1 MQRRARSLHRL
12 TKIMNPQTTSILI
25 LDDESSI
32 NEEIGEYLDSKELK
46 VFSATAPS
54 EAFRILKSTPVDLAI
69 IDIRLP
75 EMSGLEVLKIMQNS
89 YPNILT
95 IIITGHGDM
104 DSAIQALRLGAV
116 DFFPKPFKLADLYAS
131 IEKNLKQ
138 KQVKGR
144 LKGNLFNYHLEKF
157 FDDKSPISLVVNGEK
172 MQEVIKKMNLVARS
186 KDTTVL
192 ITGESGT
199 GKELVAR
206 GIHFL
211 SIRKD
216 KPFLAVN
223 CSTIPDELFESEFF
237 GFKKGSFTGS
247 VDDKPGWFEAA
258 DGGTLFLDEIGDMKP
273 NLQAKLLRVMED
285 RRISRLGTT
294 VMKEI
299 DVRVIAATNHD
310 LNKLIEQGKF
320 RADLFHRIN
329 TFTIDLPPL
338 RERPENI
345 PRLLDHYVDYYCHK
359 MDRSKPYIDAVLLKT
374 LLSYDYPGNVRELM
388 HMVERALILCEGDVL
403 TFDHFDH
410 LKLKLPKS
418 RDGKNSPAVTTSLQ
432 TLEKTSIEMV
442 LLQCHHNKSKA
453 ARQLNIS
460 RQALDRKISKLGIKL
475 PA

>member
-138 KQVKGR
+138 QKVKGR

-206 GIHFL
+206 GIHYL

>member
-1 MQRRARSLHRL
+1 MHRL

-338 RERPENI
+338 RERPENV
-345 PRLLDHYVDYYCHK
+345 PQLLDHYVDYYCHK
-359 MDRSKPYIDAVLLKT
+359 MDRSKPSIDEVLLKT

-410 LKLKLPKS
+410 LKLKLPF
-418 RDGKNSPAVTTSLQ
+418 GKEDKNTFPVPVSLNA
-432 TLEKTSIEMV
+432 LEKTSIEMV
-442 LLQCHHNKSKA
+442 LLQCRHNKSKA
-453 ARQLNIS
+453 ARHLNIS

>member
-1 MQRRARSLHRL
+1 MHRL
-12 TKIMNPQTTSILI
+12 TKIMNLQTTSILI

-138 KQVKGR
+138 QKVKGR

-206 GIHFL
+206 GIHYL

>member
-1 MQRRARSLHRL
+1 
-12 TKIMNPQTTSILI
+12 MNPQTTSILI

>member
-12 TKIMNPQTTSILI
+12 TKIMNLQTTSILI

-138 KQVKGR
+138 QKVKGR

-206 GIHFL
+206 GIHYL

>member
-1 MQRRARSLHRL
+1 MHRL

-138 KQVKGR
+138 QKVKGR

-206 GIHFL
+206 GIHYL